1 MRPPSKL
8 GSIVRGQ
15 RVTRE
20 KLRFAKSLRRSMTP
34 AERLLWAILRRS
46 RTNGLHFR
54 RQQVIGK
61 YVVDFY
67 CDAARLAI
75 ELDGEPHEMRADHD
89 FRRDGEL
96 QQLGV
101 SVIRMP
107 NETVRAEPDMVAV
120 WIAARARER
129 MEELTGP
136 NPRPLP

>member
-1 MRPPSKL
+1 
-8 GSIVRGQ
+8 
-15 RVTRE
+15 
-20 KLRFAKSLRRSMTP
+20 MTP
-34 AERLLWAILRRS
+34 AERLLWTVLRR
-46 RTNGLHFR
+46 NQAEGLHFR

-75 ELDGEPHEMRADHD
+75 ELDGAPHNMRADFD
-89 FRRDGEL
+89 VRRDAEL
-96 QQLGV
+96 ERLGV

-107 NETVRAEPDMVAV
+107 NETLRAEPDMVAV

-129 MEELTGP
+129 VGELARP

>member
-1 MRPPSKL
+1 
-8 GSIVRGQ
+8 
-15 RVTRE
+15 
-20 KLRFAKSLRRSMTP
+20 MTP